1 VSYGIRIFDP
11 VNTQKL
17 QYAFARRW
25 RLETET
31 SSEASGGD
39 LIYNIER
46 GR

>member
-1 VSYGIRIFDP
+1 VQV
-11 VNTQKL
+11 VNL
-17 QYAFARRW
+17 NAVVIPWRW

-39 LIYNIER
+39 VIYNIER